1 MNRRDFIKDS
11 GLFLLTSASVPFI
24 LRTVANAAE
33 LSQEEQKVLVVIF
46 QRGAADGLSIVV
58 PHGDADYGKQVRPNI
73 ALAANETIKLD
84 DFFGLHP
91 ALKDMIPLW
100 EAGNFA
106 VIHQVGS
113 PNATRSHFDAQDYM
127 ESGVPGSKSIDTG
140 FLDRLI
146 SQIPDD
152 STKSIFKGI
161 AMQPNLPRSLWGKS
175 GGFAMDSIQGFSQSN
190 LTSISNA
197 SLSKGFESMYDSAL
211 DQVLRGA
218 GQNTFEAM
226 KSLKNLPSNSAGAN
240 YPKGK
245 LGKHLA
251 DIARM
256 IKGRVGLQVAM
267 TDCGG
272 WDTHQRQGAA
282 TGQLANE
289 LSNLGSAIAAFA
301 KDLGPM
307 MKNVCLVTM
316 TEFGRTVK
324 ENGNGGTDHGHGSV
338 MFMVGD
344 SVIGRQVRSRW
355 TPLNP
360 ELLYEGR
367 DLPVTTDFRDVWC
380 EIFTSHLK
388 VPNAKSIFPDF
399 TPSNKMIGL
408 FG

>member
-1 MNRRDFIKDS
+1 MKRRDFMKNS
-11 GLFLLTSASVPFI
+11 GLFLLSSASMSSIFK
-24 LRTVANAAE
+24 TASA
-33 LSQEEQKVLVVIF
+33 QEQPEPKVLVVIF
-46 QRGAADGLSIVV
+46 QRGAADGLSMVI
-58 PHGDADYGKQVRPNI
+58 PHGDSDYTKEIRPTTFMKSS
-73 ALAANETIKLD
+73 ETIKLD
-84 DFFGLHP
+84 EFFGLHP
-91 ALKDMIPLW
+91 ALKAMVPLW

-113 PNATRSHFDAQDYM
+113 TNGTRSHFDAQDYM
-127 ESGVPGSKSIDTG
+127 ESGAPGVKSIETG

-146 SQIPDD
+146 LKIPDE

-161 AMQPNLPRSLWGKS
+161 AMQPTLPRSMWGTSGSFAMNGINEFSGANAGKKS
-175 GGFAMDSIQGFSQSN
+175 GGPMTQ
-190 LTSISNA
+190 
-197 SLSKGFESMYDSAL
+197 GFESMYTSAL
-211 DQVLRGA
+211 DQALRGA

-226 KSLKNLPSNSAGAN
+226 KSLKGLPSNSSKAD

-251 DIARM
+251 DIARL
-256 IKGRVGLQVAM
+256 IKGKVGLRVAM

-272 WDTHQRQGAA
+272 WDTHQRQGGAS
-282 TGQLANE
+282 GQLANQ
-289 LSNLGSAIAAFA
+289 LSELGSAIAAFA
-301 KDLGPM
+301 QDMGPM
-307 MKNVCLVTM
+307 MKNVCVVTM

-338 MFMVGD
+338 MMLVGD
-344 SVIGRQVRSRW
+344 AVIGRQVRSRW

-380 EIFTSHLK
+380 EVFTSHLGI
-388 VPNAKSIFPDF
+388 PNAKSVFPDF
-399 TPSNKMIGL
+399 VPSNKMIGL

>member
-1 MNRRDFIKDS
+1 MKRRDFIKDS
-11 GLFLLTSASVPFI
+11 GLFILGSSLPFGFRS
-24 LRTVANAAE
+24 LVHAVDAPT
-33 LSQEEQKVLVVIF
+33 LKEEKVLVVIF
-46 QRGAADGLSIVV
+46 QRGAADGLAMVV
-58 PHGDADYGKQVRPNI
+58 PHGDSDYGKQIRPNI
-73 ALAANETIKLD
+73 AMKSSETIKLD

-91 ALKDMIPLW
+91 ALKSMMPLW
-100 EAGNFA
+100 ESGNFA

-113 PNATRSHFDAQDYM
+113 PNGTRSHFDAQDYM
-127 ESGVPGSKSIDTG
+127 ESGTPGVKSMETG

-146 SQIPDD
+146 TKIPDG
-152 STKSIFKGI
+152 TIFKGV
-161 AMQPNLPRSLWGKS
+161 ALQPNLPRSLWGSS
-175 GGFAMDSIQGFSQSN
+175 GSFAMDSLQAFSQSN
-190 LTSISNA
+190 LSTKGNVD
-197 SLSKGFESMYDSAL
+197 LSKGFESMYDSAL

-218 GQNTFEAM
+218 GKNTFEAM
-226 KSLKNLPSNSAGAN
+226 KTLKNLPSNNSKAD
-240 YPKGK
+240 YPSGK

-251 DIARM
+251 DIARL
-256 IKGRVGLQVAM
+256 IKGKVGLRVAM

-272 WDTHQRQGAA
+272 WDTHKSQGG
-282 TGQLANE
+282 TSGQLANE
-289 LSNLGSAIAAFA
+289 LANLGNAIAAFA

-307 MKNVCLVTM
+307 MKNVCVVTM

-338 MFMVGD
+338 MFLVGD

-380 EIFTSHLK
+380 EVFTSHLQI
-388 VPNAKSIFPDF
+388 PDAKNVFPDF
-399 TPSNKMIGL
+399 IPSKKMIGL